1 MNKTLF
7 FYSPMKLW
15 CFCLFLFEITRAKRH
30 HIGVQ
35 RLSLSCLLA
44 AILFLAAALNL
55 SAQGNAISY
64 QGQLYVSGALAN
76 TNYDFRFA
84 VFDAPTN
91 GNQISVYVTNSAV
104 PVTNGLFSVK
114 LNFGPGVFNGTDNGS
129 NDWMD
134 IGVRAIG
141 VTAFTS
147 LVPRQPI
154 LPVPYALFAT
164 SASNLLGSLQSTQIV
179 GTISAAL
186 LSGTYTNAVNFINGS
201 NTFNG
206 AFSGNG
212 VGLTNLNAS
221 QLLTGTVSDARLQ
234 PDVALL
240 DQTQT
245 FTAPNT
251 FSTTVTFNGSDS
263 FTGPNLFSG
272 ANTFSG
278 VNTFSNNAN
287 YFQGNFFGNGL
298 VGWNS
303 VSGTSVTAARDNGYM
318 LTSSSLTSLT
328 LPASGSLTPDDIV
341 RVSGAGAG
349 GWLVK
354 GNSGESIVGNF
365 AAYKNCFVATIAGS
379 PTANGYGFA
388 ASADGVRMYAVG
400 GDIAGVYASSD
411 SGQTWNQVSGTL
423 LSGNWNSVA
432 CSANGRI
439 VYVQPTSGTIQ
450 KSVNNGATW
459 TSTGTGATGQGIAC
473 TADGSTLITGTTGNA
488 CSGNGTYRARVSGG
502 AVQYSSN
509 SGGTWTSVAALP
521 AGTAFCVGA
530 SSDCTRLVAG
540 VSNGL
545 LYASSNLGASW
556 TTLTIS
562 NQLWSSVW
570 MSPDGSKLGASTSQ
584 NAGAGGGIYSGSV
597 SAQPNTATTAT
608 TGSLCGSQGS
618 AVELQ
623 YIGGSQFIPVSS
635 SGLLWAN

>member
-1 MNKTLF
+1 M
-7 FYSPMKLW
+7 
-15 CFCLFLFEITRAKRH
+15 
-30 HIGVQ
+30 
-35 RLSLSCLLA
+35 
-44 AILFLAAALNL
+44 AALNL

-64 QGQLYVSGALAN
+64 QGQLYASGALAN

-104 PVTNGLFSVK
+104 PVSNGLFNVT
-114 LNFGPGVFNGTDNGS
+114 LNFGPRVFNGTDNGS

-134 IGVRAIG
+134 IAVRAIG
-141 VTAFTS
+141 VSAFTP

-164 SASNLLGSLQSTQIV
+164 SASNLLGSLQATQIV
-179 GTISAAL
+179 GTVSSTV
-186 LSGTYTNAVNFINGS
+186 LSGAYSNAVNFVNGS

-212 VGLTNLNAS
+212 ANLTNLNAS

-234 PDVALL
+234 TDVALL
-240 DQTQT
+240 DQSQT
-245 FTAPNT
+245 FTALNT
-251 FSTTVTFNGSDS
+251 FSSTVTFNGSDS
-263 FTGPNLFSG
+263 FTGPNTFSG

-278 VNTFSNNAN
+278 GNTFTGINTFSNNGN

-298 VGWNS
+298 VGWIAITA
-303 VSGTSVTAARDNGYM
+303 TSVTAMRDTGYLM
-318 LTSSSLTSLT
+318 QNVSLSTLT
-328 LPASGSLTPDDIV
+328 LPSTASLTTGDIV
-341 RVSGAGAG
+341 RVSGG
-349 GWLVK
+349 GGGGFLVK
-354 GNSGESIVGNF
+354 ENTGESIVGNF
-365 AAYKNCFVATIAGS
+365 AAYKNCFVAGIANS

-388 ASADGVRMYAVG
+388 ASEDGVRIYAVG
-400 GDIAGVYASSD
+400 GDITGVYASSD
-411 SGQTWNQVSGTL
+411 SGQHWNQVSGL
-423 LSGNWNSVA
+423 LLAGNWNSVA

-439 VYVQPTSGTIQ
+439 VYAQPTSGTIQ

-459 TSTGTGATGQGIAC
+459 TTTGTASTGQAIAC
-473 TADGSTLITGTTGNA
+473 TADGSTLITGNVS

-509 SGGTWTSVAALP
+509 SGGGWNSVAVAP
-521 AGTAFCVGA
+521 AGNIFCVGA
-530 SSDCTRLVAG
+530 SSDCTRMVAG

-545 LYASSNLGASW
+545 LYATANLGASW

-562 NQLWSSVW
+562 NANWSSVW
-570 MSPDGSKLGASTSQ
+570 MSADGSKFGASTSE
-584 NAGAGGGIYSGSV
+584 NAGAGGGVDFGSV
-597 SAQPNTATTAT
+597 SAQPSTATTAT
-608 TGSLCGSQGS
+608 TGSVCGSQGS

-623 YIGGSQFIPVSS
+623 YIGGGQFIPVGS